1 MFDLLLSPFPLNI
14 KPSGDEWQPRETRRA
29 RPARKGG
36 ISMALALH
44 IGHTALVILEL
55 AVMLLSAFILSGATQ
70 RLRLPNVTAYIV
82 AGIVIGPCGLKW
94 IDEAMVES
102 MGFVTDVALSFIAFG
117 VGRYFKW
124 ETLKNS
130 GARVLVITALESLG
144 AAAAIAAVML
154 FVFHLSLS
162 FSLLLGAVGAATAP
176 ASTLMTIRQ
185 YKAKGHFVETILQVV
200 ALDDAVAL
208 LAFSACATVSQIA
221 DSAEAVD
228 ISRIL
233 LPIVCNL
240 AAVALGA
247 GMAFLLKWCEKRVTS
262 RYDRL
267 LLVVI
272 LLLTLSGLCAAVDI
286 SPLLSCMALGMVHA
300 NISRKGEALFKAV
313 ERFTPPVLTFFFVV
327 SGMRLNVPA
336 LKTAGVIGVTYFFV
350 RILGKY
356 AGATAGA
363 MLTGEDEN
371 VRRYLGLALVPQAGV
386 SIGLAA
392 LGERMLPAEMGSL
405 LNTIVLSSAVLYEL
419 AGPGLAKLSLR
430 LSGALAAPEK
440 SPGGE
445 AAAVGPRS

>member
-228 ISRIL
+228 ISRVL

-445 AAAVGPRS
+445 AAAVGPRN

>member
-1 MFDLLLSPFPLNI
+1 
-14 KPSGDEWQPRETRRA
+14 
-29 RPARKGG
+29 
-36 ISMALALH
+36 MALALH

-70 RLRLPNVTAYIV
+70 KLRLPNVTAYIV

-228 ISRIL
+228 ISRVL

-445 AAAVGPRS
+445 AAAVGPRN